1 MHPLSLRS
9 DDAVSNFSN
18 IRKSFSNPCLLE
30 SARGA
35 DKLTELSILVF
46 DPTYTLKAV
55 DGVVVIEDKI
65 NSTGEMSIESDDPLS
80 TLEQVMSLFP
90 SSSSSTGLRFL
101 GGALGYISYDAIRYW
116 VHQKVANNQ
125 KTRDFPDMEF
135 SLYEEGIVFDNLQ
148 GKAHYFFS
156 DRVRDRAKQVEETCN
171 NKIPEPPGDFS
182 FSKPT
187 SNMLKEEYESS
198 VIKAKE
204 YIHSGEIFQVVLSK
218 KYSFNVTGDLLR
230 FYSELRQL
238 NPSPYMYYL
247 DLGSTKVAGSSPE
260 MLVRVDKG
268 EVETFPIAGT
278 RPVSKDEKENQLLGE
293 QLLKDPKERAEH
305 VMLVDLARNDIGK
318 IAEYGSVK
326 LGEYMQVHRYSHVQ
340 HIVSQVKGN
349 LRKDLTSFD
358 ALRSLFPAGTVSGAP
373 KIRAMQIIDELEQDS
388 RGPYAG
394 ALGYFTFTGN
404 MDVAITIRTLVS
416 RNNKAS
422 IQSGAGIVA
431 DSVAE
436 TEWFETERKA
446 EALLKALEQARNR

>member
-1 MHPLSLRS
+1 LHSLSLRS

-18 IRKSFSNPCLLE
+18 IRKSFCNPCLLE

-46 DPTYTLKAV
+46 DPTYTFKAAAGHV
-55 DGVVVIEDKI
+55 EIENKI
-65 NSTGEMSIESDDPLS
+65 DTNGKTSFESDDPLS
-80 TLEQVMSLFP
+80 TLQQVMNLFP
-90 SSSSSTGLRFL
+90 SSSSGLRFL
-101 GGALGYISYDAIRYW
+101 GGALGYISYDSVRYW
-116 VHQKVANNQ
+116 IEQLAENP
-125 KTRDFPDMEF
+125 KTRDYPDMEF
-135 SLYEEGIVFDNLQ
+135 SLYEEGIVFDNLH

-156 DRVRDRAKQVEETCN
+156 DRVKDRSKEVEEVCN
-171 NKIPEPPGDFS
+171 KVPENAGNFTV
-182 FSKPT
+182 SKPM
-187 SNMLKEEYESS
+187 SSMKKDEFESA

-204 YIHSGEIFQVVLSK
+204 YIHNGEIFQVVLSK
-218 KYSFNVTGDLLR
+218 KYSFDVTGDLLK

-247 DLGSTKVAGSSPE
+247 DLGDTKVAGSSPE
-260 MLVRVDKG
+260 MLVRVDNG

-278 RPVSKDEKENQLLGE
+278 RPISKDERENQILGE

-340 HIVSQVKGN
+340 HIVSQVKGS
-349 LRKDLTSFD
+349 LRKDFTSFD

-394 ALGYFTFTGN
+394 ALGYFTFNGN

-416 RNNKAS
+416 RHNKAAV
-422 IQSGAGIVA
+422 QSGAGIVA
-431 DSVAE
+431 DSIPD

-446 EALLKALEQARNR
+446 EALMKALEKASKES

>member
-1 MHPLSLRS
+1 
-9 DDAVSNFSN
+9 
-18 IRKSFSNPCLLE
+18 
-30 SARGA
+30 
-35 DKLTELSILVF
+35 
-46 DPTYTLKAV
+46 
-55 DGVVVIEDKI
+55 
-65 NSTGEMSIESDDPLS
+65 
-80 TLEQVMSLFP
+80 MSLFP
-90 SSSSSTGLRFL
+90 SSSSDFRFL

-116 VHQKVANNQ
+116 VNLENNP

-148 GKAHYFFS
+148 GRAHYFFS
-156 DRVRDRAKQVEETCN
+156 DRVRDRTKEVEETCN
-171 NKIPEPPGDFS
+171 RVPEPPNQFS

-187 SNMLKEEYESS
+187 SNRKKEEFESS

-218 KYSFNVTGDLLR
+218 KYSFNLAGDLLR

-247 DLGSTKVAGSSPE
+247 DLEGTKVAGSSPE
-260 MLVRVDKG
+260 MLVRVGNG

-278 RPVSKDEKENQLLGE
+278 RPASKDEKENQILGE

-416 RNNKAS
+416 RNDKAS

-431 DSVAE
+431 DSVPE

-446 EALLKALEQARNR
+446 EALMRALEKASSGAMN